1 MGINN
6 SGKTGKKHILWML
19 LFVALNIAVIAWTAY
34 REFHV
39 KSRPA
44 SFSLGEYGVFYL
56 LAALG
61 CQGVIFLT
69 ETLKLLFTGRFLD
82 KKMTFRAAFE
92 TVALGKYYDSIT
104 PTGGGGQPLQMY
116 WLHLNGYSAREAAVI
131 PAVSFITRQLSAVV
145 LALIVFAFWVSFIT
159 RQLSAVVL
167 ALIVFV
173 FWPRIVPDTIRFT
186 AYAGLFF
193 CAIPPCTEIAFSLHP
208 KAIKTLLAWI
218 LKLGA
223 KLRLIKDYDETLKK
237 VIDTLTQYQDG
248 FILIA
253 QKKSLSAG
261 LVALSVLCR
270 FALCSIPFV
279 LRALGCPASYL
290 RLLCMTV
297 YIYAAITLI
306 PTPGNSGVSEGAF
319 YLVFSEI
326 GSEGIFWAMLLW
338 RLICYYSLLLIG
350 LPYLGRQVEV
360 FRDRKTETET
370 DTESGRDV

>member
-69 ETLKLLFTGRFLD
+69 ETLKLLFTARFLD

-145 LALIVFAFWVSFIT
+145 LALIVFAFW
-159 RQLSAVVL
+159 
-167 ALIVFV
+167 
-173 FWPRIVPDTIRFT
+173 PGIVPDTIRFT

-218 LKLGA
+218 LKFAA

-270 FALCSIPFV
+270 FALCSIPFFV

-297 YIYAAITLI
+297 YIYATITLI

-370 DTESGRDV
+370 DTESGRDI